1 MTGRAR
7 LYAVGAQ
14 GAVIAAATQ
23 IGDDIAQAV
32 LMTRV
37 GAVGWPVTL
46 VAKAALDVVAAAAYL
61 PLTRRRDPASVLRVL
76 LAVYAAAVAAAWL
89 FGRSGRPGAYLIYVV
104 HECAWTPLT
113 IHWGV
118 YLLATLDAREA
129 RRRLPVMFTAAR
141 VGAMIG
147 GFVLARAVA
156 LTGAVDLL
164 WASVGLAL
172 VAAGLPIGAAPHA
185 PAVVVA
191 ITDERTGP
199 AVRDPDTSWRA
210 VWASPLVRAIAIS
223 TALMVVT
230 RYGLRVV
237 SLAAISDAKGG
248 SEDQVAGFLGDL
260 GQISNLIGVV
270 IGLVLVPLLVDR
282 VGVTVLNLGYAA
294 ATLIAQLGL
303 AAWPGLALASIARFV
318 DGPLKDAV
326 KTPLSALFYGAEA
339 PALRAPARTLVF
351 GAVIPIATVCTAAGF
366 AILGAGGM
374 TTLAAVV
381 AVAAGGFVIAS
392 AVQNRRWRARLRELL
407 GATVAAAA
415 PAEPAQIAALAPVLA
430 PLTRALPAP
439 LAADLAAG
447 LAAADAR
454 LRALAG
460 EVLVEHAPRAAAR
473 AALAALAEVPARADV
488 PA

>member
-46 VAKAALDVVAAAAYL
+46 VAKAALDVLAAAAYL
-61 PLTRRRDPASVLRVL
+61 PLTRRRDPASVMRVL
-76 LAVYAAAVAAAWL
+76 LAAYAAAVAAAWAL
-89 FGRSGRPGAYLIYVV
+89 GRTGRPGAYLVYVV

-118 YLLATLDAREA
+118 YLLAALDAREA

-156 LTGAVDLL
+156 YAAAIDLL
-164 WASVGLAL
+164 WAAVALAL
-172 VAAGLPIGAAPHA
+172 IAASLPIGAVTHEVEGA
-185 PAVVVA
+185 PAPV
-191 ITDERTGP
+191 TDERTGP
-199 AVRDPDTSWRA
+199 AVRDPDTGWRA

-248 SEDQVAGFLGDL
+248 DENQVAGFLGDL
-260 GQISNLIGVV
+260 GQIANLIGVL
-270 IGLVLVPLLVDR
+270 IGLFLVPLLVDR

-294 ATLIAQLGL
+294 ATLVAQLGL
-303 AAWPGLALASIARFV
+303 AAWPGLVIASMARFV

-326 KTPLSALFYGAEA
+326 KTPLSALFYGAEPPMA
-339 PALRAPARTLVF
+339 RAPARTLVF
-351 GAVIPIATVCTAAGF
+351 GAVIPLATVITAGAF
-366 AILGAGGM
+366 ALVGGAGGV
-374 TTLAAVV
+374 TALAILV

-392 AVQNRRWRARLRELL
+392 ALQNRAWRRRLRALL
-407 GATVAAAA
+407 RTTLAAA
-415 PAEPAQIAALAPVLA
+415 PPGDPARAIAIAAQLA
-430 PLTRALPAP
+430 PLTAALPP
-439 LAADLAAG
+439 PEAAAIASG
-447 LAAADAR
+447 LAA
-454 LRALAG
+454 
-460 EVLVEHAPRAAAR
+460 
-473 AALAALAEVPARADV
+473 
-488 PA
+488 